1 VRKPVNRR
9 GLGDLYRRFL
19 EMPVPVLLA
28 VLWLTGTAIF
38 VACGLLLY
46 VLVDALGRA

>member
-1 VRKPVNRR
+1 VNRR
-9 GLGDLYRRFL
+9 DLGDLYRRFL
-19 EMPVPVLLA
+19 EMPRPVLVA

-46 VLVDALGRA
+46 ALVGALGQA